1 MISMLK
7 PLRIPSDLEE
17 KIKVVEGMLSPYPSL
32 AVAFSGGVDSTL
44 LAWLLL
50 RMPGKNVFGFWV
62 ETPFVTSKEC
72 RGVRTTATEIGL
84 QLEVISLDPTALAS
98 VRENSLLR
106 CYFCKKELMSRIK
119 SRAQALGYPVVVEGS
134 HAGDAASYRPGRKAL
149 SETGILSPLAAA
161 GFDKDD
167 IRKMSRLAGL
177 STWSLPSQS
186 CLATRIPYG
195 TPLSIDLLRRVE
207 AAEAFLWDL
216 GCSQVRVRCHGDLA
230 RIEIPPS
237 DFPLILKDEVRRE
250 LLGHFQGLGFLHIS
264 LDLEGFRSGSWDKMN
279 G

>member
-1 MISMLK
+1 MPK

-50 RMPGKNVFGFWV
+50 RMQGKKVLGLWV
-62 ETPFVTSKEC
+62 ETPFAATKEC
-72 RGVRTTATEIGL
+72 RGSRTTAAEIGL
-84 QLEVISLDPTALAS
+84 QLEVISFDPTAVAS

-119 SRAQALGYPVVVEGS
+119 SRARALGYPVVVEGS
-134 HAGDAASYRPGRKAL
+134 HASDAASYRPGRKAL
-149 SETGILSPLAAA
+149 SEMEILSPLAAA
-161 GFDKDD
+161 GFHKDD
-167 IRKMSRLAGL
+167 IREMSRLAGL
-177 STWSLPSQS
+177 PTWSLPSQS

-216 GCSQVRVRCHGDLA
+216 GCRQVRVRCHGDLA
-230 RIEIPPS
+230 RIEIPPP
-237 DFPLILKDEVRRE
+237 DFPLILKDEVRGE
-250 LLGHFQGLGFLHIS
+250 LLSHFQGLGFLHIS
-264 LDLEGFRSGSWDKMN
+264 LDLEGYRSGCWDKMN